1 MAFKI
6 KPPYV
11 IDNTSLYHL
20 DFEEDGLLGRA
31 DKNGS
36 ILINKNITDPK
47 QKASVIRHEK
57 VHLNDMKKGILDY
70 DDKNV
75 YWKGKKYPRS
85 SFNEGNKNLP
95 WEKKAYNA

>member
-6 KPPYV
+6 KPPYI
-11 IDNTSLYHL
+11 IDNTPLYHL

-57 VHLNDMKKGILDY
+57 VHLLSLIHI
-70 DDKNV
+70 
-75 YWKGKKYPRS
+75 
-85 SFNEGNKNLP
+85 
-95 WEKKAYNA
+95 

>member
-11 IDNTSLYHL
+11 IDNTPLYHL

-57 VHLNDMKKGILDY
+57 VHLNCLLY
-70 DDKNV
+70 TSPS
-75 YWKGKKYPRS
+75 PRD
-85 SFNEGNKNLP
+85 
-95 WEKKAYNA
+95 